1 MEPAPNM
8 WPPNMNTTLPLGPVP
23 MFPLPGVFL
32 FPGQILPLNVFEP
45 RYVQMVEDSLDG
57 PGRLIVG
64 TLVDGDGAESEAAPR
79 VLPVCGLGEIAR
91 HQKQADGRFMIWVF
105 GIARV
110 SVREVPSDRLY
121 RKVVC
126 SAFTEITLSP
136 EEVDSLQKPLVD
148 AIHSRIKLPIDAK
161 LISTVQLADILAQC
175 LPIPQGRKE
184 EIYAEARIAV
194 RVKRL
199 LAAHD
204 EFPPTPGTADR
215 DLD

>member
-1 MEPAPNM
+1 MNPAPNI
-8 WPPNMNTTLPLGPVP
+8 WPPNMNTSLPVGPVP

-45 RYVQMVEDSLDG
+45 RYRQMVEDSLDG
-57 PGRLIVG
+57 PGRLVVG
-64 TLVDGDGAESEAAPR
+64 TLVDAHPVEAGALPP

-91 HQKQADGRFMIWVF
+91 HQKQPDGRFMIWVF

-110 SVREVPSDRLY
+110 SITEVPSDRMY

-126 SAFTEITLSP
+126 SAFAEVNLSP
-136 EEVDSLQKPLVD
+136 EELDSLQKPLVD

-204 EFPPTPGTADR
+204 EFPPTPGTE
-215 DLD
+215 DLELG